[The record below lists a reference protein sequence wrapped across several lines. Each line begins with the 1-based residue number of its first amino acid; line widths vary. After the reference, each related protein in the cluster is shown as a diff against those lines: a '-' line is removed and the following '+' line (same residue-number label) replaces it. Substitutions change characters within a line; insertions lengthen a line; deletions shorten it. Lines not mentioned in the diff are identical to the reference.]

1 MNAGRKRM
9 CGTSLTKSFLSL
21 LSLSLCVCVSFSL
34 RWIQWGAFSSIMRI
48 HDRGLSSGGCN
59 DPFHHPGQIGG
70 CEIDLIWKQPY
81 NYFQPMRLAL
91 QRRAA
96 LMPYLYNAARE
107 AFDTGV
113 SLIRPLYYYYS
124 DLDMAYAN
132 NMHGD
137 YTSYFLG
144 PDMVIAPVVVP
155 CSSDTNLATTEIWL
169 PPENLWIETNT
180 GSELVPHPANGSII
194 NHDWDLTE
202 VPTYVKDGA
211 IIPVTMDAA
220 AGDTIGTAGQAY
232 KTLGFEIFP
241 CSDANRTRSVFVYE
255 DDGQTTEYLGGD
267 YGQTEILVTG
277 SGKLTLKALQ
287 KVPKWM
293 PATRDYIF
301 IFVNSQVPSRV
312 NLNGQVLPYDDLK
325 LSDGP
330 SYYYDGSRAALV
342 VATGSLPIDKSV
354 EVEILGPDKVDEDAV
369 SLSGLRGVLSRANL
383 AKNALDAVQ
392 GTPGFFN
399 ANQGALER
407 LAVLGP
413 VVEGLAASGDA
424 DSANQAL
431 AKWRE
436 MWTEAIDEVVQTK
449 ENDNARKTYALQL
462 LRTAI
467 VEVN

>member
-1 MNAGRKRM
+1 
-9 CGTSLTKSFLSL
+9 
-21 LSLSLCVCVSFSL
+21 
-34 RWIQWGAFSSIMRI
+34 MRI
-48 HDRGLSSGGCN
+48 HDRGLSSGACN
-59 DPFHHPGQIGG
+59 DPFHHPGQIGA

-81 NYFQPMRLAL
+81 NYFQSMRLAL

-96 LMPYLYNAARE
+96 LLPYLYNAARE

-144 PDMVIAPVVVP
+144 PDMMIAPVVVP

-169 PPENLWIETNT
+169 PPEELWIEANT
-180 GSELVPHPANGSII
+180 GSELVPHPANGSIV
-194 NHDWDLTE
+194 NQDWDISE

-220 AGDTIGTAGQAY
+220 AGGTIGTAGQAY
-232 KTLGFEIFP
+232 QKLGFEIFP
-241 CSDANRTRSVFVYE
+241 SSDSNRTRSVFVYE
-255 DDGQTTEYLGGD
+255 DDGKTTEYLGGD
-267 YGQTEILVTG
+267 YGLTEILVTG
-277 SGKLTLKALQ
+277 SGKVTLQAPK
-287 KVPKWM
+287 KVPSWM
-293 PATRDYIF
+293 PATREYIF
-301 IFVNSQVPSRV
+301 IFANAQVPRGV
-312 NLNGQVLPYDDLK
+312 NLNGQSLSYDDLK
-325 LSDGP
+325 LRDSP
-330 SYYYDGSRAALV
+330 SYYYDGSRVALV
-342 VATGSLPIDKSV
+342 VATGPLSTDKSL
-354 EVEILGPDKVDEDAV
+354 EIEILGLDDDKDRVWEGAV

-383 AKNALDAVQ
+383 AKDALDAVQ

-413 VVEGLAASGDA
+413 VVESLAASGDA
-424 DSANQAL
+424 DAAIQAL
-431 AKWRE
+431 ARWRE
-436 MWTEAIDEVVQTK
+436 MWTQAIDEVMGTK
-449 ENDNARKTYALQL
+449 ENDDARKTYALQL
-462 LRTAI
+462 LRTTV